1 MPDQPKPVPSKKFGP
16 KLLLGTVAL
25 TAFLAVWEGGKG
37 GEVVVILDEVV
48 AKGVFGQGPVVQGGD
63 KGVVKASLPGR

>member
-1 MPDQPKPVPSKKFGP
+1 MACG
-16 KLLLGTVAL
+16 
-25 TAFLAVWEGGKG
+25 GGKG

>member
-1 MPDQPKPVPSKKFGP
+1 MFSDGLV
-16 KLLLGTVAL
+16 
-25 TAFLAVWEGGKG
+25 EGGKG

-63 KGVVKASLPGR
+63 KGVVKASLLGR